1 MLYAN
6 SIPAPSHTHRRAAF
20 RRVAVAVARDARPYH
35 GGLQRF
41 ERAGVEET
49 IDKADVGDAA
59 VVVGSGLERVV
70 GYHHL
75 FDSLV
80 TTNMKMSIAGDA
92 PIHYQGW
99 QLSKQIGVCPGIGE
113 RKDEFAVCGVEV
125 EKHPVVFDVAVAK
138 PFKVAGKRM
147 VLVLWRQNLSLRK
160 LKDNGMEFVFI
171 FAAPKHF
178 LQVLP
183 KPLRLED
190 PVFHASRNSLSLAG
204 SSQNRASGEFTSS
217 LASLYASN
225 IRWCLLLRVRA
236 KGMPPTS
243 RILAK
248 KQLKAVDMF
257 MPMSSR
263 MSSTSALSSASVRNV
278 MLVVIVCTPVVRKDV
293 GIISDC
299 AERYKEA
306 A

>member
-1 MLYAN
+1 M
-6 SIPAPSHTHRRAAF
+6 RGRGAA
-20 RRVAVAVARDARPYH
+20 AVARDARPYR
-35 GGLQRF
+35 LQRF

-80 TTNMKMSIAGDA
+80 KTNMKMSIAGDA

-138 PFKVAGKRM
+138 SFKVAGKRM
-147 VLVLWRQNLSLRK
+147 ISILWRQSHAHGEHTDNSGNLFDVL
-160 LKDNGMEFVFI
+160 
-171 FAAPKHF
+171 APLEHF
-178 LQVLP
+178 LEALLVAGGLS
-183 KPLRLED
+183 D
-190 PVFHASRNSLSLAG
+190 SVFHASMNSSILSGSVQVGALGSLA
-204 SSQNRASGEFTSS
+204 TSF
-217 LASLYASN
+217 ASLYAS
-225 IRWCLLLRVRA
+225 ISFWCLLFLERV

-278 MLVVIVCTPVVRKDV
+278 MLVVIVCTPVVRKDASIV
-293 GIISDC
+293 SDC
-299 AERYKEA
+299 A
-306 A
+306 

>member
-1 MLYAN
+1 MTSL
-6 SIPAPSHTHRRAAF
+6 STTPVPCHPHRCAAF
-20 RRVAVAVARDARPYH
+20 RRVAGGALSARGR
-35 GGLQRF
+35 GGR
-41 ERAGVEET
+41 
-49 IDKADVGDAA
+49 
-59 VVVGSGLERVV
+59 LE
-70 GYHHL
+70 
-75 FDSLV
+75 
-80 TTNMKMSIAGDA
+80 
-92 PIHYQGW
+92 
-99 QLSKQIGVCPGIGE
+99 QIGVCPGIGE
-113 RKDEFAVCGVEV
+113 CEDEFAVCGVEV

-147 VLVLWRQNLSLRK
+147 ILVLWRQSHAHGEHTDNSGNLFDVLAT
-160 LKDNGMEFVFI
+160 LE
-171 FAAPKHF
+171 HF
-178 LQVLP
+178 LEALLVAGGLS
-183 KPLRLED
+183 D
-190 PVFHASRNSLSLAG
+190 SVFHASMNSSILSGSVQVGALGSLA
-204 SSQNRASGEFTSS
+204 TSF
-217 LASLYASN
+217 ASLYAS
-225 IRWCLLLRVRA
+225 ISFWCLLFLERV

>member
-1 MLYAN
+1 MRYRGWIKACGGIHNRL
-6 SIPAPSHTHRRAAF
+6 AAF
-20 RRVAVAVARDARPYH
+20 RRVAGGALSARGR
-35 GGLQRF
+35 GGR
-41 ERAGVEET
+41 
-49 IDKADVGDAA
+49 
-59 VVVGSGLERVV
+59 LE
-70 GYHHL
+70 
-75 FDSLV
+75 
-80 TTNMKMSIAGDA
+80 
-92 PIHYQGW
+92 
-99 QLSKQIGVCPGIGE
+99 QIGVCPGIGE
-113 RKDEFAVCGVEV
+113 CEDEFAVCGVEV

-138 PFKVAGKRM
+138 SFKVAGKRM

-160 LKDNGMEFVFI
+160 LKDNGIEFVFI

-217 LASLYASN
+217 LASLYASK

>member
-20 RRVAVAVARDARPYH
+20 RRVAGAVARDARPYH

-80 TTNMKMSIAGDA
+80 KTNMKMSIAGDA

-125 EKHPVVFDVAVAK
+125 EQHPIVFNVAVAK

-147 VLVLWRQNLSLRK
+147 ISILWRQSYAHGEHTDNSGNLFDVLAT
-160 LKDNGMEFVFI
+160 LE
-171 FAAPKHF
+171 HF
-178 LQVLP
+178 LEALLVAGGLS
-183 KPLRLED
+183 D
-190 PVFHASRNSLSLAG
+190 SVFHASMNSSILSGSVQVGALGSLA
-204 SSQNRASGEFTSS
+204 TSF
-217 LASLYASN
+217 ASLYAS
-225 IRWCLLLRVRA
+225 ISFWCLLFLERV

-278 MLVVIVCTPVVRKDV
+278 MLVVIVCTPVVRKDASIV
-293 GIISDC
+293 SDC
-299 AERYKEA
+299 A
-306 A
+306 